1 VIVISN
7 MRSISRGRRVSL
19 SRLVDFELYS
29 VAEAARLL
37 GISPAK
43 LARWLDGYERAGTT
57 YPPVVRQEPTGSDVV
72 TWGEFVELGYLSEY
86 RKKNVPLQ
94 QLRPV
99 IDRLRTRYRTAYPL
113 AHLKPFVGPGRKL
126 VMEVERELGVDH
138 RLYMVVDSDQLLL
151 SPQAEAF
158 LEKVEFEADVARLW
172 RPSGRRSQVVI
183 DPETSFGIPTIR
195 GIRTEAITELYQAGE
210 APALIARTWDL
221 DETDIHDAIRFELGL
236 RRAA

>member
-1 VIVISN
+1 
-7 MRSISRGRRVSL
+7 MRL
-19 SRLVDFELYS
+19 AKLVDFELYS

-37 GISPAK
+37 AISAPK
-43 LARWLDGYERAGTT
+43 VTRWLDGYERAGTT
-57 YPPVVRQEPTGSDVV
+57 YPPVVRPYSTGSDIV
-72 TWGEFVELGYLSEY
+72 TWGEFIELGYLREY
-86 RKKNVPLQ
+86 RKKDVPLQ

-99 IDRLRTRYRTAYPL
+99 IDRLRKRYRTKYPL
-113 AHLKPFVGPGRKL
+113 AHHRPFVGPGRRL
-126 VMEVERELGVDH
+126 VMEIERAEGIDH

-151 SPQAEAF
+151 STQAEAF
-158 LEKVEFEADVARLW
+158 LDKVEFEADVARLW
-172 RPSGRRSQVVI
+172 RPRGRASEVVI

-210 APALIARTWDL
+210 PPALIARTWGL

>member
-1 VIVISN
+1 MWYISN
-7 MRSISRGRRVSL
+7 VGSL
-19 SRLVDFELYS
+19 APTEEASGPRLVDLELYS

-37 GISPAK
+37 SIGPDK
-43 LARWLDGYERAGTT
+43 VARWLDGYTRVGAT
-57 YPPVVRQEPTGSDVV
+57 YPPVVRPEPTGSDAV

-99 IDRLRTRYRTAYPL
+99 IDRLRTRYQVDYPL
-113 AHLKPFVGPGRKL
+113 AHHRPFVGPGRKL
-126 VMEVERELGVDH
+126 VMEIERDLGVDS

-151 SPQAEAF
+151 SSQAEAF
-158 LEKVEFEADVARLW
+158 LEKVEFDVDVARLW
-172 RPSGRRSQVVI
+172 RPCGRGGRVVI
-183 DPETSFGIPTIR
+183 DPQASFGVPTIG

-210 APALIARTWDL
+210 PPALIGRTWDL
-221 DETDIHDAIRFELGL
+221 DEAEIHDAIRFELGL

>member
-1 VIVISN
+1 MGSLAPQEKA
-7 MRSISRGRRVSL
+7 SVSA
-19 SRLVDFELYS
+19 LVDLELYT

-37 GISPAK
+37 SISSAK
-43 LARWLDGYERAGTT
+43 VARWLDGYTRAGTK
-57 YPPVVRQEPTGSDVV
+57 YPPVVRQEPTTSDTV

-99 IDRLRTRYRTAYPL
+99 IDRLRERYGIDYPL
-113 AHLKPFVGPGRKL
+113 AHHRPFVGPGRKL
-126 VMEVERELGVDH
+126 VMQVERELAVDS
-138 RLYMVVDSDQLLL
+138 RLYMVVDSEQLLL

-158 LEKVEFEADVARLW
+158 LEKVEFDTDIARLW
-172 RPSGRRSQVVI
+172 RPSGRQSRVVI
-183 DPETSFGIPTIR
+183 DPEASFGIPTIG

-210 APALIARTWDL
+210 SPALIGRTWDL
-221 DETDIHDAIRFELGL
+221 DEADIHDAIRFELGL